1 LLLRVSVVYW
11 ARGAILFAAIVAA
24 CALGA
29 APAAARARC
38 HGSFPNFLGYSYCR
52 LDVTVY
58 YRRNMTCSQ
67 AVQLGQRAYS
77 LPHLHAIPDPSAFGG
92 GGYGGPF
99 QVGHFACFLN
109 ARGSDFRQA
118 YCAWSGRPVYFYEH
132 REVLPG

>member
-1 LLLRVSVVYW
+1 MRASVIGW
-11 ARGAILFAAIVAA
+11 ARGAIIFAAIVAA
-24 CALGA
+24 CVLGA

-38 HGSFPNFLGYSYCR
+38 QGSFPNFLGYAYYR

-58 YRRNMTCSQ
+58 YHRNMTCSQ

-77 LPHLHAIPDPSAFGG
+77 LPHLHVISDPSVFGG
-92 GGYGGPF
+92 GGFGGPF

-118 YCAWSGRPVYFYEH
+118 YCAWGGRAVYFYDH
-132 REVLPG
+132 REVVPA